1 MERFDDNGNGLLE
14 VEEFVSGQ
22 IKMMAESKEDE
33 QKEAK
38 KAAEAA
44 ARAEEA
50 AARQRAKDAKLPFM
64 TKVRKFFEKDD
75 DDDSAGGGGGGG
87 GGGGYPTLV
96 PSLVPIPVYV
106 DRPDNGP
113 PGPPI

>member
-22 IKMMAESKEDE
+22 IKMMAETKEDARR
-33 QKEAK
+33 EAK
-38 KAAEAA
+38 KAEEAA
-44 ARAEEA
+44 ARAAEA

-75 DDDSAGGGGGGG
+75 DVDSTGGGGG
-87 GGGGYPTLV
+87 GGGGYPSLV

-106 DRPDNGP
+106 EPDRGP